1 MKIFISMPMNGLED
15 EVVQG
20 RINCVKD
27 ELYKRYGRDIT
38 FADSL
43 FTRNPPIGIREPRLW
58 YLGHSLLVMADCDYI
73 CFSFGWENAK
83 GCQIEYE
90 TAIRYDIKR
99 IFV

>member
-15 EVVQG
+15 EVVQERMNG
-20 RINCVKD
+20 IKD
-27 ELYKRYGRDIT
+27 ELYRRYGHDIE

-43 FTRNPPIGIREPRLW
+43 LTGNPPIGINEPRLW
-58 YLGHSLLVMADCDYI
+58 YLGHSLLIMADCDYI

-90 TAIRYDIKR
+90 AAIRYGIKC
-99 IFV
+99 IFA